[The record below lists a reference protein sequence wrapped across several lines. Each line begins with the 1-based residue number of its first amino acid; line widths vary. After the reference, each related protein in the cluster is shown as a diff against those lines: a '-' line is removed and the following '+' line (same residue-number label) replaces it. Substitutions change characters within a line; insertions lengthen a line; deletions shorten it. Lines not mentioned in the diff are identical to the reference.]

1 MKNDST
7 KVKFILFDLDGVLF
21 DSLNLKG
28 EIFIKVFSSYSQ
40 FSSKIMQ
47 FHLAN
52 GGVPRRQKIEYIYK
66 LITESTP
73 SEETLDALTVT
84 FSNILN
90 SRLSDIK
97 LFPGASQVLASL
109 TKMGYKLFSISS
121 MPTIEAESILQNLEI
136 KKFFNGIL
144 ETSSGKIAAVS
155 KFIQR
160 NSVVNN
166 NIIYVGDSRED
177 FICAKTFDLTFILVN
192 NENFDE
198 VDRNTLKIQTLK
210 ELTSAVSL
218 LEKKEKC

>member
-7 KVKFILFDLDGVLF
+7 KVKFILFDLDGVLL

-28 EIFIKVFSSYSQ
+28 EVFIEVFSSYSQ

-47 FHLAN
+47 YHLAN
-52 GGVPRRQKIEYIYK
+52 GGVTRRRKIEYIYK
-66 LITESTP
+66 LVTESTP
-73 SEETLDALTVT
+73 NEETLDALTVK

-109 TKMGYKLFSISS
+109 TKMGFKLFSISS

-136 KKFFNGIL
+136 KKFFSGIL
-144 ETSSGKIAAVS
+144 DTSSGKIAAVS
-155 KFIQR
+155 KFIQG
-160 NSVVNN
+160 NSILNN
-166 NIIYVGDSRED
+166 NIIYIGDSRED

-192 NENFDE
+192 NDNFEE
-198 VDRNTLKIQTLK
+198 VDRNIIKIQTLK
-210 ELTSAVSL
+210 ELTSAVLL

>member
-7 KVKFILFDLDGVLF
+7 KGKFILFDLDGVLF

-40 FSSKIMQ
+40 FSSEIMQ

-52 GGVPRRQKIEYIYK
+52 GGVPRRRKIEHIYK
-66 LITESTP
+66 LVTESTP
-73 SEETLDALTVT
+73 NEETLDALTVK

-109 TKMGYKLFSISS
+109 TKMGIKLFSISS

-144 ETSSGKIAAVS
+144 DTSSGKIEAVS

-160 NSVVNN
+160 NSILNN